1 MQAVGPTHLILLLV
15 AVAALSAAAGFLGSL
30 VMQRKKRRARGY
42 FVLGFLCGVTAT
54 AILRVRRRS
63 LHVLG
68 AIGQRVSIRPAET
81 RGGAYRFAARAL
93 SLAATVVEASG
104 RSDLRGC
111 RNPYRRLPR

>member
-1 MQAVGPTHLILLLV
+1 MQAVGPTQLILLLV
-15 AVAALSAAAGFLGSL
+15 AVAAIAAAAGFLGSV

-63 LHVLG
+63 LHALG
-68 AIGQRVSIRPAET
+68 AVGRRVGVRPAET

-93 SLAATVVEASG
+93 SIAVTSERDAG
-104 RSDLRGC
+104 RSRW
-111 RNPYRRLPR
+111 NV